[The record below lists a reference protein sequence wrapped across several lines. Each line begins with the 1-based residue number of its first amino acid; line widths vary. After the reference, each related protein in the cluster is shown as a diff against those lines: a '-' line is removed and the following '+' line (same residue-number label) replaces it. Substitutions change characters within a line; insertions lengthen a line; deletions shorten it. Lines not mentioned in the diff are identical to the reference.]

1 MITRWNTTSPKEV
14 SSNPIYKW
22 FILLLTTH
30 GILFSYSWNSDISIF
45 VLLHMLY
52 LPYETENSL
61 KAKPKCHPLRSA
73 SSPPSPAPCLSSRLA
88 HSLCTMGSVCSH
100 LPTLASLFQACV
112 RNCLLRAIWQLTS
125 ATSFQLRPPPFLGG
139 FHKTMLTSTQTFPR
153 AWLCTQ
159 NFPHSRTTTSA
170 PTLTWIAEVKLWFSW
185 GHTGQ
190 CPSMYSV
197 PSSMNISWVNIT
209 L

>member
-1 MITRWNTTSPKEV
+1 MLSCKALSPLDGICCKKRDFSGRIDQERRPPC
-14 SSNPIYKW
+14 SQK
-22 FILLLTTH
+22 LLC
-30 GILFSYSWNSDISIF
+30 SPQVVIF
-45 VLLHMLY
+45 
-52 LPYETENSL
+52 LPFQIDTFRGN
-61 KAKPKCHPLRSA
+61 PKCHPLRSA

-153 AWLCTQ
+153 A
-159 NFPHSRTTTSA
+159 
-170 PTLTWIAEVKLWFSW
+170 
-185 GHTGQ
+185 
-190 CPSMYSV
+190 
-197 PSSMNISWVNIT
+197 
-209 L
+209 